1 MRVLEPKLKVGI
13 PRAIKFNRRRLANFT
28 VNLGMKCTHPCP
40 YSVNRALLG
49 MDPASRRF
57 GKRAI

>member
-1 MRVLEPKLKVGI
+1 MKVSGLKLKSGI
-13 PRAIKFNRRRLANFT
+13 THTKEFEHRRLANFA
-28 VNLGMKCTHPCP
+28 VNLGMKCAHPCP